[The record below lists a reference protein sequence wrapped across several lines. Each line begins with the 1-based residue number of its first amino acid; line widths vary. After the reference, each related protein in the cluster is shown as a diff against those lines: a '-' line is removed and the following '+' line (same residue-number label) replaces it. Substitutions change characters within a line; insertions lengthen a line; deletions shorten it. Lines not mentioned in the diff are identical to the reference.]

1 MYQRS
6 PETVQKKLIYSNKK
20 VILKDGTIDRRENN
34 PTDINDRC
42 DSNLDNRITK
52 FHTLIETNYV
62 YRIHLRYLVGQGPVN
77 FPIKFDTKF
86 SFNLETNY
94 TKLFESRKKVTTIP
108 TPHPDVKIIYMP

>member
-6 PETVQKKLIYSNKK
+6 PETFQKKLIYSNKK
-20 VILKDGTIDRRENN
+20 VILKDGIIDRRENN
-34 PTDINDRC
+34 PTDINDRS

-62 YRIHLRYLVGQGPVN
+62 CRIPLRYLVDQRLVN

>member
-6 PETVQKKLIYSNKK
+6 PETFRRKLIYSNKK

-34 PTDINDRC
+34 ATDINDRS
-42 DSNLDNRITK
+42 DSNLGNGITK

-62 YRIHLRYLVGQGPVN
+62 YRIPLRYLVDQGLVN

-86 SFNLETNY
+86 SFNFETNY
-94 TKLFESRKKVTTIP
+94 TKLSESRKKVTTIP
-108 TPHPDVKIIYMP
+108 TARPGVKIIHML